1 MAQALDNG
9 SCVGNIKGLLTV
21 PILTEHL
28 FIWDLV
34 DGLNLQQGIEDQYR
48 WRLSRS
54 GTYFRKSAYNA
65 FFLRTI
71 YFAPR
76 KRSREFGK
84 LRLLYIASSLYGLPL
99 ITAAGLH
106 ITSLSEGCHTT
117 VPHRCLPHCGQ
128 SQESIQHIVPCVFAW
143 QVWSLIF
150 QRPGLFSISPQP
162 NASYFSSWWCRVIK

>member
-9 SCVGNIKGLLTV
+9 SCVGNIKGALTV
-21 PILTEHL
+21 PILREHL

-34 DGLNLQQGIEDQYR
+34 DGLNLQQGIEDQHR

-54 GTYFRKSAYNA
+54 GTYFSKSAYNA

-71 YFAPR
+71 HFAPW

-84 LRLLYIASSLYGLPL
+84 LRLLYTASSSIGLPL
-99 ITAAGLH
+99 ITAAGLQ
-106 ITSLSEGCHTT
+106 TASLSEVAT
-117 VPHRCLPHCGQ
+117 PHIL
-128 SQESIQHIVPCVFAW
+128 VPCVFAR

-150 QRPGLFSISPQP
+150 QRPGLISISSQP
-162 NASYFSSWWCRVIK
+162 NASYFSSWWCRAIK